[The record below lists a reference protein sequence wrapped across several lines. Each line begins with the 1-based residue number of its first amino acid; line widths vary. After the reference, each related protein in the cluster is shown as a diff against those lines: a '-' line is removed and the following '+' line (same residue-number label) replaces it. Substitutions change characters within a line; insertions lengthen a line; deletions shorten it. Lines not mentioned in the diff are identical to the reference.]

1 MVSSIMEL
9 TPKQAGRLLAIEML
23 SKKIKALE
31 ADLTVEN
38 YFDKIKQVTSLKNQ
52 LWTLSQELK
61 QSMRNSSLMQ
71 RRQMPATEQQEQE
84 QERLLSSSPIY

>member
-23 SKKIKALE
+23 SKKINALE

-38 YFDKIKQVTSLKNQ
+38 YFDKINQITPLKTQ
-52 LWTLSQELK
+52 LCTLSQELK
-61 QSMRNSSLMQ
+61 QSMRNSS
-71 RRQMPATEQQEQE
+71 
-84 QERLLSSSPIY
+84 